1 MKKFKSILGGILS
14 LTMLFTLCTPVY
26 ASEETLQPEQQE
38 GTDNTDLDYYKQF
51 IPEGATIVGDV
62 ETDTIYINSI
72 TGQQVDSLLSPM
84 AVTDALFEVEVAF
97 VIYRSGAGAGAVVT
111 ARAKDLRVQLN
122 RISGVITFEST
133 TSGAMAAGEYRTDA
147 FPAIFV
153 IYGGTDNLG
162 HFPSGTTI
170 RSTHRS
176 YISCLNGSILN
187 GGYVTKTAYKTI

>member
-111 ARAKDLRVQLN
+111 ARAKDLR
-122 RISGVITFEST
+122 
-133 TSGAMAAGEYRTDA
+133 
-147 FPAIFV
+147 
-153 IYGGTDNLG
+153 GT
-162 HFPSGTTI
+162 I
-170 RSTHRS
+170 E
-176 YISCLNGSILN
+176 
-187 GGYVTKTAYKTI
+187 

>member
-1 MKKFKSILGGILS
+1 
-14 LTMLFTLCTPVY
+14 
-26 ASEETLQPEQQE
+26 
-38 GTDNTDLDYYKQF
+38 
-51 IPEGATIVGDV
+51 
-62 ETDTIYINSI
+62 
-72 TGQQVDSLLSPM
+72 M

-170 RSTHRS
+170 RATHRS